1 LDDKQASENEPMP
14 DIIFMCISQD
24 VLNELCDLFPQTAE
38 NLKKRSL
45 ERRLRFMQQKHT
57 NSREYENKEKLKE
70 EARL

>member
-1 LDDKQASENEPMP
+1 
-14 DIIFMCISQD
+14 